1 MGRIQES
8 DTMASEFATEAIT
21 VYVTEMDAALEGMML
36 AEEMLL
42 HIKAGRSY
50 DSQVYLENMETIH
63 KAASSLSAMAKEVRT
78 AHAARTFAA
87 TGMRDTAPN
96 RALHNAVQSA
106 IASGSPVFV
115 NQPAPSSR

>member
-63 KAASSLSAMAKEVRT
+63 KAA
-78 AHAARTFAA
+78 RTFAA